1 MKILIIHEID
11 WEKKVIFEPHHL
23 SELFSIQG
31 HEVFVIDC
39 RDADLKEIS
48 DAIKTKEIKNYH
60 RVYDD
65 GLITLI
71 RPASISIKGLNRISY
86 FLFCKKIIHETIVK
100 NKIDVILLY
109 GTATN
114 GIQTI
119 NIAKKL
125 DIPVFYRLLDIT
137 HSLVKTPII
146 RQLAK
151 KNESTVI
158 RKATKVLPIIP
169 DLQRYAIE
177 MGATK
182 ENTEVFPLGIN
193 RKLFKKLPKNKKVLQ
208 ELKIKEK
215 DKVILFVGTLFE
227 FSGLEKII
235 KKYEIILNK
244 NPNTKFLIVGGGAQF
259 NRLDSLIKEKN
270 LEPNI
275 IMTGFLPQQIIPE
288 YISLAD
294 ICIQPFETNYITNR
308 ILPSKIL
315 EYFACGKAVLST
327 PLNGTVEILPD
338 EKFGII
344 YATQNDFVKK
354 LSELLTE
361 DTKLEELGKQGY
373 EYVIHNHDW
382 DILSNKIIEKFES
395 IKSKF

>member
-1 MKILIIHEID
+1 MRILIIHEID

-23 SELFSIQG
+23 AELFSMQG
-31 HEVFVIDC
+31 HDVFVIDC
-39 RDADLKEIS
+39 RDANLKEIRE
-48 DAIKTKEIKNYH
+48 AMKTEEIRNYH

-65 GLITLI
+65 GSITLI
-71 RPASISIKGLNRISY
+71 RPPSISIRGLNRISY
-86 FLFCKKIIHETIVK
+86 FLFCKKIIRETIVK

-119 NIAKKL
+119 NVAEKL
-125 DIPVFYRLLDIT
+125 DIPVFYRLLDVT

-177 MGATK
+177 MGAK
-182 ENTEVFPLGIN
+182 MENTEIFPLGIN
-193 RKLFKKLPKNKKVLQ
+193 RKLFKKLPKNKKLLQ
-208 ELKIKEK
+208 ELKINEK
-215 DKVILFVGTLFE
+215 DKIVLFIGTLFE

-244 NPNTKFLIVGGGAQF
+244 NPNTKFLIIGGGVQF
-259 NRLDSLIKEKN
+259 NRLESLIKKKN
-270 LEPNI
+270 LESKI
-275 IMTGFLPQQIIPE
+275 IMTGFLPQQILPE
-288 YISLAD
+288 YLSLAN
-294 ICIQPFETNYITNR
+294 ICIQPFDTNYITNR

-327 PLNGTVEILPD
+327 PLEGTVEILPD
-338 EKFGII
+338 ESFGII
-344 YATQNDFVKK
+344 YSSQNNFVEK
-354 LSELLTE
+354 LSELLSDE
-361 DTKLEELGKQGY
+361 TKLKELGRQGY
-373 EYVIHNHDW
+373 DYVIQNHDW
-382 DILSNKIIEKFES
+382 NILSNKIIEKFELV
-395 IKSKF
+395 KSKF

>member
-1 MKILIIHEID
+1 
-11 WEKKVIFEPHHL
+11 
-23 SELFSIQG
+23 
-31 HEVFVIDC
+31 VFVIDC
-39 RDADLKEIS
+39 RDANLKEIRE
-48 DAIKTKEIKNYH
+48 AMKTEEIRNYH

-65 GLITLI
+65 GSITLI
-71 RPASISIKGLNRISY
+71 RPPSISIRGLNRISY
-86 FLFCKKIIHETIVK
+86 FLFCKKIIRETIVK

-119 NIAKKL
+119 NVAEKL
-125 DIPVFYRLLDIT
+125 DIPVFYRLLDVT

-177 MGATK
+177 MGAK
-182 ENTEVFPLGIN
+182 MENTEIFPLGIN
-193 RKLFKKLPKNKKVLQ
+193 RKLFKKLPKNKKLLQ
-208 ELKIKEK
+208 ELKINEK
-215 DKVILFVGTLFE
+215 DKIVLFIGTLFE

-244 NPNTKFLIVGGGAQF
+244 NPNTKFLIIGGGVQF
-259 NRLDSLIKEKN
+259 NRLESLIKKKN
-270 LEPNI
+270 LESKI
-275 IMTGFLPQQIIPE
+275 IMTGFLPQQILPE
-288 YISLAD
+288 YLSLAN
-294 ICIQPFETNYITNR
+294 ICIQPFDTNYITNR

-327 PLNGTVEILPD
+327 PLEGTVEILPD
-338 EKFGII
+338 ESFGII
-344 YATQNDFVKK
+344 YSSQNNFVEK
-354 LSELLTE
+354 LSELLSDE
-361 DTKLEELGKQGY
+361 TKLKELGRQGY
-373 EYVIHNHDW
+373 DYVIQNHDW
-382 DILSNKIIEKFES
+382 NILSNKIIEKFELV
-395 IKSKF
+395 KSKF

>member
-1 MKILIIHEID
+1 MRILIIHEID

-23 SELFSIQG
+23 AELFSMQG
-31 HEVFVIDC
+31 HDVFVIDC
-39 RDADLKEIS
+39 RDANLKEIRE
-48 DAIKTKEIKNYH
+48 AMKTEEIRNYH

-65 GLITLI
+65 GSITLI
-71 RPASISIKGLNRISY
+71 RPPSISIRGLNRISY
-86 FLFCKKIIHETIVK
+86 FLFCKKIIRETIVK

-119 NIAKKL
+119 NVAEKL
-125 DIPVFYRLLDIT
+125 DIPVFYRLLDVT

-177 MGATK
+177 MGAK
-182 ENTEVFPLGIN
+182 MENTEIFPLGIN
-193 RKLFKKLPKNKKVLQ
+193 RKLFKKLPKNKKLLQ
-208 ELKIKEK
+208 ELKINEK
-215 DKVILFVGTLFE
+215 DKIVLFIGTLFE

-244 NPNTKFLIVGGGAQF
+244 NPNTKFLIIGGGVQF
-259 NRLDSLIKEKN
+259 NRLESLIKKKN
-270 LEPNI
+270 LESKI
-275 IMTGFLPQQIIPE
+275 IMTGFLPQQILPE
-288 YISLAD
+288 YLSLAN
-294 ICIQPFETNYITNR
+294 ICIQPFDTNYITNR

-327 PLNGTVEILPD
+327 PLEGTVEILPD
-338 EKFGII
+338 ESFGII
-344 YATQNDFVKK
+344 YSSQNNFVEK
-354 LSELLTE
+354 LSELLSDE
-361 DTKLEELGKQGY
+361 TKLKELGRQGY
-373 EYVIHNHDW
+373 DYVIQNHDW
-382 DILSNKIIEKFES
+382 DILSNKIIEKFELV
-395 IKSKF
+395 KCKF

>member
-23 SELFSIQG
+23 AELFSMQG

-60 RVYDD
+60 RVYDN
-65 GLITLI
+65 GSITLI

-119 NIAKKL
+119 DIAEKL

-182 ENTEVFPLGIN
+182 ENTEIFPLGIN
-193 RKLFKKLPKNKKVLQ
+193 RKLFKKLPKNKKLLQ

-327 PLNGTVEILPD
+327 PLDGTVEILPD

-354 LSELLTE
+354 LSELLTN

>member
-1 MKILIIHEID
+1 LNILIIHEID
-11 WEKKVIFEPHHL
+11 WINKVIFEPHHI
-23 SELFSIQG
+23 SELLSLQG

-39 RDADLKEIS
+39 RDANIKKLKN
-48 DAIKTKEIKNYH
+48 AIKTEEIKDFH
-60 RVYDD
+60 RVYDNSS
-65 GLITLI
+65 ITLI
-71 RPASISIKGLNRISY
+71 RPPSISIRGLNRISN
-86 FLFCKKIIHETIVK
+86 FLFCKKIIYETIVK

-119 NIAKKL
+119 NIAEKL

-177 MGATK
+177 MGAIK
-182 ENTEVFPLGIN
+182 ENTSVFPLGIN
-193 RKLFKKLPKNKKVLQ
+193 RKLFKKLPKNKKLLQ
-208 ELKIKEK
+208 ELKINEK

-235 KKYEIILNK
+235 KKYKIILNK

-327 PLNGTVEILPD
+327 PLDGTVEILPD

-354 LSELLTE
+354 LSELLTD

>member
-23 SELFSIQG
+23 AELFSMQG

-60 RVYDD
+60 RVYDNSS
-65 GLITLI
+65 ITLI

-100 NKIDVILLY
+100 KKIDVILLY

-119 NIAKKL
+119 DIAEKL

-177 MGATK
+177 MGAKK
-182 ENTEVFPLGIN
+182 ENTEIFPLGIN
-193 RKLFKKLPKNKKVLQ
+193 RKLFKKLPKNKKLLQ

-327 PLNGTVEILPD
+327 PLDGTVEILPD

-354 LSELLTE
+354 LSELLTD